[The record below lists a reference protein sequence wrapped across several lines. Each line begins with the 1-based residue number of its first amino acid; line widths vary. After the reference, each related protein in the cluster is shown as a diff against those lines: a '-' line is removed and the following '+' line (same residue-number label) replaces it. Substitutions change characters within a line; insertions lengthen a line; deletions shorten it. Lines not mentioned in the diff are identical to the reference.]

1 MSGVVPPHF
10 TTALLLLFWC
20 VLTPGTAAQDHMA
33 RVKELYA
40 SAAYEEAL
48 AELET
53 FRLAPGADS
62 LEPAEYRI
70 LCLLAL
76 GRSESAQSDIEQL
89 ILRHPMYRPDPS
101 LVSPRV
107 RATFQ
112 AVRRRLLPEIVETQY
127 VSAMRSLDA
136 RHYSAALPQFDL
148 VLSLLD
154 DVGDDPRLAKLRRSA
169 SGFRDLASAA
179 APPADAA
186 PPSDSAET
194 PGSPGTGASNIVYDA
209 LAREVVPPVPVKQVL
224 PAAPGNRALSTTT
237 PGVIE
242 IVIDESGDVE
252 FAIVRRSIDPACHPE
267 VWASI
272 LRYDTLLM
280 QEARTWRYRPAS
292 RYGTAVK
299 FRKLI
304 EIYSAP

>member
-1 MSGVVPPHF
+1 MGGVVPPHF
-10 TTALLLLFWC
+10 TAALLLLCWG
-20 VLTPGTAAQDHMA
+20 VLLSGTAAQGHMA

-53 FRLAPGADS
+53 FGSARGADALA

-76 GRSESAQSDIEQL
+76 GRSERAELEIEQL
-89 ILRHPMYRPDPS
+89 ILRYPMYRPDPS

-112 AVRRRLLPEIVETQY
+112 AVRWRLLPEIIRIQY
-127 VSAMRSLDA
+127 VAAMRSLDA
-136 RHYSAALPQFDL
+136 RDYSAALLQFDL

-154 DVGDDPRLAKLRRSA
+154 DVGDDPRLADLRRSA

-186 PPSDSAET
+186 LPSDRPDVPSL
-194 PGSPGTGASNIVYDA
+194 PGTGERDTVYDG
-209 LAREVVPPVPVKQVL
+209 LAREVVPPVPAKQIL
-224 PAAPGNRALSTTT
+224 PMVRNGPLSTAR
-237 PGVIE
+237 PGLFE
-242 IVIDESGDVE
+242 IVIDESGHVE
-252 FAIVRRSIDPACHPE
+252 SAVVRRSINPE
-267 VWASI
+267 
-272 LRYDTLLM
+272 YDALLL
-280 QEARTWRYRPAS
+280 QEARNWRYQPAR
-292 RYGTAVK
+292 RYGKAVR

-304 EIYSAP
+304 EIYSEPQGSPGTRR

>member
-1 MSGVVPPHF
+1 MSGVVPPQF
-10 TTALLLLFWC
+10 TTALVLLFWC
-20 VLTPGTAAQDHMA
+20 VLTSVTAAQDHMA
-33 RVKELYA
+33 RVRELYA

-53 FRLAPGADS
+53 SGLAPGGDS
-62 LEPAEYRI
+62 LEPGEYRI

-76 GRSESAQSDIEQL
+76 GRSESAQLDIEQL

-112 AVRRRLLPEIVETQY
+112 AVRRRLLPRIIESQY
-127 VSAMRSLDA
+127 VVAMRSLDA

-169 SGFRDLASAA
+169 SGFRDVASAA
-179 APPADAA
+179 ASPADAVS
-186 PPSDSAET
+186 PSDSAET
-194 PGSPGTGASNIVYDA
+194 PGVPDAGASDIVYDA
-209 LAREVVPPVPVKQVL
+209 LAREVVPPVPAKQVL
-224 PAAPGNRALSTTT
+224 PAVPDKRVLSTTT

-242 IVIDESGDVE
+242 IVIDESGHVE
-252 FAIVRRSIDPACHPE
+252 SAIVRRSFDPVCRAE

-280 QEARTWRYRPAS
+280 QEARTWRYRPAR

>member
-10 TTALLLLFWC
+10 TTALLLLVWC
-20 VLTPGTAAQDHMA
+20 VLTSATAAQDHMA
-33 RVKELYA
+33 RVKALYA

-48 AELET
+48 AELDT
-53 FRLAPGADS
+53 FGLALDRDS
-62 LEPAEYRI
+62 LQPAEYRI

-76 GRSESAQSDIEQL
+76 GRSESAQLDIEQL

-112 AVRRRLLPEIVETQY
+112 AVRRRLLPQIIESQY
-127 VSAMRSLDA
+127 VAAMRSLDA

-154 DVGDDPRLAKLRRSA
+154 DVGADPRLAKLRRSA
-169 SGFRDLASAA
+169 SGFRDVASAA
-179 APPADAA
+179 APQADAA
-186 PPSDSAET
+186 RPSDRAEI
-194 PGSPGTGASNIVYDA
+194 PGLSGTGASDTVYDA
-209 LAREVVPPVPVKQVL
+209 LAREVVPPVPAKQVL
-224 PAAPGNRALSTTT
+224 PAAPRNRALSTTT
-237 PGVIE
+237 PGVFE
-242 IVIDESGDVE
+242 IVIDEGGHVE
-252 FAIVRRSIDPACHPE
+252 SAIVRRSIDPA
-267 VWASI
+267 
-272 LRYDTLLM
+272 YDALLV
-280 QEARTWRYRPAS
+280 QEARNWRYQPAR
-292 RYGTAVK
+292 RYGTAVR